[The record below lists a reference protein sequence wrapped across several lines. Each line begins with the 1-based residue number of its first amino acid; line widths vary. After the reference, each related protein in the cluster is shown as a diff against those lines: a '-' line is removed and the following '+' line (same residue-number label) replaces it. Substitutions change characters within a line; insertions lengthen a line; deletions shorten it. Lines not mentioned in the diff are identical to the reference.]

1 MENTPADRL
10 THREMSLTDLDQV
23 LEIETRAYQFP
34 WSRGIFMDCFRG
46 RNICRVACLDGRV
59 VGHAVLTVAAGEA
72 NLLNVCIQRD
82 AQGNGLGRVFMHH
95 LIKLVG
101 KLGAQTMFLEVRPS
115 NKIAIANNNQSVHAI
130 SEFDPSPQTIHW
142 VIPRPRTIG
151 CTGRSHEDRILVI
164 HQASVL
170 RRVASLRAHASR
182 TTTAAATTR
191 PTLATFAPAPT
202 GAP

>member
-1 MENTPADRL
+1 MENTPADLL

-82 AQGNGLGRVFMHH
+82 AQGNGLGRAFMHQ

-115 NKIAIANNNQSVHAI
+115 NKIAIALYLSLGFVQVGLRKDYYQSEH
-130 SEFDPSPQTIHW
+130 
-142 VIPRPRTIG
+142 
-151 CTGRSHEDRILVI
+151 GREDALVM
-164 HQASVL
+164 ALPCAGTYS
-170 RRVASLRAHASR
+170 
-182 TTTAAATTR
+182 
-191 PTLATFAPAPT
+191 
-202 GAP
+202 